1 MKATKFEFEHRFW
14 IISGIFLVGFCCFRW
29 DINALAWLRHLIGS
43 TRLSGAA
50 FSRIALGFGALLVFL
65 AAIFRTWASAYLRT
79 EIVHDTSQH
88 AEALVADGPFRFTRN
103 PLYFA
108 NVPMAFGLGLLS
120 SRLGCLFLVAA
131 NWLFVYRLIFR
142 EEAALRETQGEPY
155 RAYCRVV
162 PRFWP
167 ALAPRVPA
175 SGRQPSWGQAF
186 AGETFIWLFALAEL
200 TIALTLRPLIGI
212 AVFAAGFVAHFV
224 TIPLVKRRADKI

>member
-142 EEAALRETQGEPY
+142 EEAALRETQGNLTAPTVTSC
-155 RAYCRVV
+155 RASGQR
-162 PRFWP
+162 
-167 ALAPRVPA
+167 LPRVC
-175 SGRQPSWGQAF
+175 
-186 AGETFIWLFALAEL
+186 
-200 TIALTLRPLIGI
+200 
-212 AVFAAGFVAHFV
+212 
-224 TIPLVKRRADKI
+224 RRAAASRAGARLLPAKRSFGSSPWRS